1 MVDVKEQHICIKI
14 CFKLSKTGIE
24 THMLTLIFRKGITGT
39 AQPFY
44 WSSKS
49 KSGVTSGK
57 KKKKEIILESLP
69 RTKWKKMYDSRLFIK
84 TKITL

>member
-24 THMLTLIFRKGITGT
+24 THMLTLTFRKGIIGR

-44 WSSKS
+44 WSSKP
-49 KSGVTSGK
+49 KSGVTSRNNGNHSGK
-57 KKKKEIILESLP
+57 PP
-69 RTKWKKMYDSRLFIK
+69 RTKWKKMCESRLFTK
-84 TKITL
+84 TNITL

>member
-14 CFKLSKTGIE
+14 CFTLGKTGIE
-24 THMLTLIFRKGITGT
+24 THMLTLTFRKGINGR

-49 KSGVTSGK
+49 KMEENV
-57 KKKKEIILESLP
+57 
-69 RTKWKKMYDSRLFIK
+69 
-84 TKITL
+84 